1 MLSGFTRRL
10 LLQLLLEP
18 EKVYVY
24 VTQPSGAATPTW
36 TSVPAALA
44 VPEPRHPV
52 YRHGPKH
59 QLLYVSGEST
69 CADLIQL
76 LTEGASAA
84 PAAPALAVPRSTA
97 SRRVGVVGGG
107 GGGKLLR
114 LLTEGAPSQRQAVTI
129 SISYHIQLASQIK
142 LNTVCFVHDF
152 SLTT

>member
-107 GGGKLLR
+107 GGKLLR
-114 LLTEGAPSQRQAVTI
+114 LLTEGRRPNARRYDFDFLSY
-129 SISYHIQLASQIK
+129 SISFPNQ
-142 LNTVCFVHDF
+142 T
-152 SLTT
+152 